1 MAQNSRRKRWG
12 GEGYWVRVA
21 ARRFLRRLARGFS
34 RRRPRRMST
43 STPAPTAAM
52 RMSLNPRNRSPAAAP
67 AATGTPLAIIR
78 TVSSPSNVDPHRAQ
92 CHPPTQRARQVRAD
106 RHREHD
112 QEQPQVG
119 PAKHPGQRRWVDREH
134 QREQAQDGNDLQR
147 VATKCARQRCHAAVS
162 LRCVPGAP
170 CPTRPTIKR
179 AVDHGGRSNLIVTLS
194 RYAMCPAAP

>member
-1 MAQNSRRKRWG
+1 MLLGAG
-12 GEGYWVRVA
+12 
-21 ARRFLRRLARGFS
+21 
-34 RRRPRRMST
+34 
-43 STPAPTAAM
+43 
-52 RMSLNPRNRSPAAAP
+52 RSPP
-67 AATGTPLAIIR
+67 VSPSTGAWLLAQASTADEHQNAGTNCGHEDVVEPSKQKPGGGSGGNRDPLAIIR

-134 QREQAQDGNDLQR
+134 QREQAQDGHDLQR